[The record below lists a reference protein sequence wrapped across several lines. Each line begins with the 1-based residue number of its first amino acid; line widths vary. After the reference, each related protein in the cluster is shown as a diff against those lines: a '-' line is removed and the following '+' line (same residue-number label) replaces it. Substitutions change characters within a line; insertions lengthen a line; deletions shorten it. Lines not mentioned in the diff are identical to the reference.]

1 MPIQSSSLSRLG
13 PSRTLYL
20 FLFPL
25 SPLSSL
31 LSASSPLSAL
41 SLSLAPSLSTTQR
54 WWLGGGGPATE
65 REAAAVGREAAA
77 MPSPPL
83 HPAGGAVEVVRRL
96 GFCSGTLPSARSGRK
111 GGGGA
116 AIPSAPSSGRGCG
129 GGPTTLAASS
139 PLPDLAGGDA
149 VAPSNW
155 RGGGERGVSPLL
167 LYIGR
172 RWLPSAALFIRRWRR
187 RWRRFL
193 MCSFLM
199 SS

>member
-1 MPIQSSSLSRLG
+1 
-13 PSRTLYL
+13 
-20 FLFPL
+20 
-25 SPLSSL
+25 
-31 LSASSPLSAL
+31 
-41 SLSLAPSLSTTQR
+41 
-54 WWLGGGGPATE
+54 
-65 REAAAVGREAAA
+65 

-155 RGGGERGVSPLL
+155 RGGGERGVSLLL

-187 RWRRFL
+187 RWRRSIAIKKQGGGAGL
-193 MCSFLM
+193 SREG
-199 SS
+199 SGG

>member
-1 MPIQSSSLSRLG
+1 
-13 PSRTLYL
+13 
-20 FLFPL
+20 
-25 SPLSSL
+25 
-31 LSASSPLSAL
+31 
-41 SLSLAPSLSTTQR
+41 
-54 WWLGGGGPATE
+54 
-65 REAAAVGREAAA
+65 
-77 MPSPPL
+77 
-83 HPAGGAVEVVRRL
+83 
-96 GFCSGTLPSARSGRK
+96 RSGRK